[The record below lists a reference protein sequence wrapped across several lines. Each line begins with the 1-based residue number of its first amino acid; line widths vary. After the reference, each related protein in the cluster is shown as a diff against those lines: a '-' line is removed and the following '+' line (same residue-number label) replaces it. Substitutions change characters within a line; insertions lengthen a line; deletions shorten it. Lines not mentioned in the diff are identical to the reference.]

1 MCPIIIT
8 KTNIERF
15 LVIQTMA
22 EQKFF
27 SDDEMKSL
35 RFMMEEQKCT
45 PDEIEIMIS
54 RIRGDIREYY
64 ISKEVQHILLVSLD
78 YDLCSAILTIL
89 FEDLFPN
96 KVSAILQRL
105 KMYDHYFQSGFVE
118 KAMKIARNLER
129 DIRTRV
135 EAFKKKHPNGKVF
148 GVNGS
153 FRQDFSIDISNREN
167 HNDPETVGTNYY
179 EYNGYFKGV
188 IPSGND
194 SLICVDGGDLDYIF
208 KFLDIEY
215 KRWCY
220 ADGDGKPG
228 CSHGRYDMTVDNNRP
243 KNLKNALGKRIKK
256 HKMNKKGLVEC
267 HLAKA
272 NKEFPGANIEMVF
285 YDDVKDYLKSIKE
298 IPLRDNE
305 SVKTINFVGWPDS
318 DVPEPVEVFV

>member
-1 MCPIIIT
+1 
-8 KTNIERF
+8 
-15 LVIQTMA
+15 MA

-64 ISKEVQHILLVSLD
+64 ISKEVHSILLVSLD

-89 FEDLFPN
+89 FEDLFPK

-135 EAFKKKHPNGKVF
+135 ELSKKKHPNGKVF

-153 FRQDFSIDISNREN
+153 FAKIFPLTFRIARITMILKQLEPITTNTTDTLRVLFLL
-167 HNDPETVGTNYY
+167 ETTVLYALMAVIWITSSSFLTLNTNA
-179 EYNGYFKGV
+179 GV
-188 IPSGND
+188 
-194 SLICVDGGDLDYIF
+194 
-208 KFLDIEY
+208 
-215 KRWCY
+215 
-220 ADGDGKPG
+220 
-228 CSHGRYDMTVDNNRP
+228 TQ
-243 KNLKNALGKRIKK
+243 
-256 HKMNKKGLVEC
+256 
-267 HLAKA
+267 
-272 NKEFPGANIEMVF
+272 MVM
-285 YDDVKDYLKSIKE
+285 VNQVVLMVVMI
-298 IPLRDNE
+298 
-305 SVKTINFVGWPDS
+305 
-318 DVPEPVEVFV
+318 